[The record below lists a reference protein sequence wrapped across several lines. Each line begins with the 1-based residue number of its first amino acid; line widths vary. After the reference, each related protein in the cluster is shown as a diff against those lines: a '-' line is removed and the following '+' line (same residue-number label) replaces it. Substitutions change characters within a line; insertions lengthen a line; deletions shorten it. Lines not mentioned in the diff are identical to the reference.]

1 MITTFIHQCGNPGRE
16 RFVIVLCSSWNNRHH
31 FLLFL
36 ELLGSNGGKTVVEIC
51 LVLKW
56 CCMWIL
62 YLGRKGVPC
71 SELTKLCISRA
82 SGRWTL
88 LFFRETQ
95 SAARTS
101 YIRPRKSNWFQ
112 FEIIKYSMNL
122 AKLQNWLQCDS
133 YSMRNLIHIQSTW
146 GHTEPVRLRLDVCRL
161 ASFLK
166 SSLAFSSC
174 CSSETERCHSC
185 LSFCSASAHW
195 RFASSSLRH
204 KRWQTAV
211 HMKNP
216 LPLLSPYA
224 RVSQTGWGNCVIIKI
239 WLIAI
244 IKSNPVI

>member
-1 MITTFIHQCGNPGRE
+1 MNPPVFQGDSECCPNFLHQAKKIQLISVWDHQIFNEP
-16 RFVIVLCSSWNNRHH
+16 
-31 FLLFL
+31 
-36 ELLGSNGGKTVVEIC
+36 
-51 LVLKW
+51 
-56 CCMWIL
+56 WIL
-62 YLGRKGVPC
+62 QCNIG
-71 SELTKLCISRA
+71 
-82 SGRWTL
+82 
-88 LFFRETQ
+88 FRETPY
-95 SAARTS
+95 T
-101 YIRPRKSNWFQ
+101 
-112 FEIIKYSMNL
+112 
-122 AKLQNWLQCDS
+122 
-133 YSMRNLIHIQSTW
+133 MRNLIQIQSTW
-146 GHTEPVRLRLDVCRL
+146 GDTEPVRLRLDVCRL

-211 HMKNP
+211 HMKKP